1 MNVKDLAFK
10 LDDMFR
16 VKDFKDIDKG
26 LNGLQ
31 VGNLE
36 TGVSRIAFAVDAS
49 MMTLK
54 EARDYDFLITHHGIF
69 WSKSERIVS
78 VMYEKIKY
86 LIENEIALY
95 SVHLPMDAHP
105 IYSHSKVF
113 SDFLGLED
121 SIPFANYRGADLG
134 VISVAN
140 SNFSD
145 ILNKIRVHNKHIL
158 YYKEFKEYVCKV
170 AIVSGS
176 GYSFFEEALGHGVD
190 LFITGD
196 TSHQIY
202 SLAEEC
208 GVNLIFAGHYF
219 TETFGLIK
227 LMEYFRSYA
236 ELQVK
241 FIDKDTSL

>member
-1 MNVKDLAFK
+1 MKVKDLAFK

-36 TGVSRIAFAVDAS
+36 AEVGKVAFAVDAS
-49 MMTLK
+49 MMTLR

-78 VMYEKIKY
+78 IMYEKIKY
-86 LIENEIALY
+86 LIENDIALY
-95 SVHLPMDAHP
+95 SLHLPMDAHP

-113 SDFLGLED
+113 SDFFGFKD
-121 SIPFANYRGADLG
+121 PIPFANYRGADLG
-134 VISVAN
+134 IIAVAN
-140 SNFSD
+140 ANFSE
-145 ILNKIRVHNKHIL
+145 ILSKIRMRNKHLL
-158 YYKEFKEYVCKV
+158 YCKEFKEYVCKV

-176 GYSFFEEALGHGVD
+176 GYSFFEEALEHGVD

-202 SLAEEC
+202 PLAQEC

-236 ELQVK
+236 ELKIK
-241 FIDKDTSL
+241 FIDKDTNL